1 VFVERECK
9 RREKQELQRERFW
22 EMKYRVENNTEL
34 REEKRVERESRR
46 ERKGE
51 TFPAR
56 VCTRGLII
64 GLLSRT

>member
-34 REEKRVERESRR
+34 REEKRVERESR
-46 ERKGE
+46 
-51 TFPAR
+51 
-56 VCTRGLII
+56 
-64 GLLSRT
+64 